1 MLIQKWIT
9 QAIWA
14 KTIKDGQKPIDQ
26 KVVNERLQQV
36 LKQAKGNPSNPSTM
50 TMSLE
55 RTMNSKNNIVY
66 LR

>member
-36 LKQAKGNPSNPSTM
+36 LKQAKGIKPFNYDNVFRENN
-50 TMSLE
+50 E
-55 RTMNSKNNIVY
+55 REKQH
-66 LR
+66 R